1 MGQTRSSSYRAI
13 WNSITLV
20 TATATSSTL
29 NTVVPLHGSNEP
41 NYAPLKPIEQA
52 KETALR
58 TNPELDKWAKSVRD
72 KHWMRHS
79 EQFDQ
84 KALVASKNE
93 FFYRGFFRLR
103 KATYGNH
110 WRPLDPKPVHVS
122 INVFRFWIDMIVKY
136 WVASNADFDV
146 LGSSDDDKQ
155 VAAAKKGERI
165 VDFYGKK
172 FHTTIDRIVESK
184 RGQFEGNLARYV
196 YYDPNAPAR
205 ARRPVV
211 ENQEISLAD
220 PAAHCADCGM
230 GGTQAEFS
238 GLNAETG
245 QAETACPYCASAN
258 VVPVEAAGVSMP
270 AVVDYEEVNAGDL
283 RLQNPSIYNLRYDVA
298 LGLELSPW
306 LIWEEW
312 YDKDVIDALWP
323 NLKKSAEEP
332 TDTQLKAKDA
342 LAGLNERI
350 GTATAQNEDRVKLT
364 RMWLKPSKYPGYR
377 VDQETRTLSG
387 VIPKGT
393 YLSQLCPKGVYI
405 AMVGDVVVDI
415 RPEDKDDHWCGT
427 GYHILPNS
435 GLHDGAEDMCNPQV
449 NLNTV
454 KGLINMWLRHNATP
468 AGLWNPLLM
477 DGRDW
482 SGNPGEFAP
491 IKHENI
497 GMVEGLDITK
507 AVYYP
512 PGQQMPAGVFQYG
525 EMSSNDLQLTAH
537 VTEFSGGLPGVDN
550 DTATGAEIARSLA
563 QQIHTTQLAQR
574 AYLDA
579 KTSKLV
585 LKLFRKFCWDERWV
599 YLKGKEGDFEGEYLS
614 AADVDYEFD
623 VEPVIDSWLPRTK
636 MEKQQNLVKAI
647 EVIQQAGGFAMAPP
661 ELIAEIADTFSVD
674 FGDERFHQAVRM
686 ARRRVDQMA
695 EALPGL
701 LPLLQFLPPTELVAD
716 PLTGEMVEAPLDP
729 MAELGAALVLSLQP
743 RFNPRELGHE
753 LAINFLRAW
762 YLTDEGIKAHPG
774 LIAGVNAL
782 MDQYMEAL
790 AMESQTT
797 ARIAMAAQ
805 PPMMSPMEAD
815 GPQKTNQERRNES
828 AKANLGSGTP
838 KPNKQPQPK
847 PKAQARGN

>member
-1 MGQTRSSSYRAI
+1 MSP
-13 WNSITLV
+13 V
-20 TATATSSTL
+20 TATAPAVT
-29 NTVVPLHGSNEP
+29 NTVVPLHGSTEP
-41 NYAPLKPIEQA
+41 NYAPVQPLERAREVP
-52 KETALR
+52 LR
-58 TNPELDKWAKSVRD
+58 NNPELDKWAKGVRD
-72 KHWMRHS
+72 KHWTRHS
-79 EQFDQ
+79 EVFDQ

-103 KATYGNH
+103 KATYGNY

-122 INVFRFWIDMIVKY
+122 INVFRFWVDMIVKY

-146 LGSSDDDKQ
+146 LGSSDDDRQ

-165 VDFYGKK
+165 ADYYGKK
-172 FHTTIDRIVESK
+172 FHNQIDRIVESK

-196 YYDPNAPAR
+196 YYDPNAPVK

-211 ENQEISLAD
+211 ESQEISLAE

-230 GGTQAEFS
+230 GGAQQEFS
-238 GLNAETG
+238 GLNADTG
-245 QAETACPYCASAN
+245 QQETSCPFCGSGN
-258 VVPVEAAGVSMP
+258 VIPVTAPTISMP
-270 AVVDYEEVNAGDL
+270 AVTGYEEVNAGDL
-283 RLQNPSIYNLRYDVA
+283 RLQNPSIYNLRYDAA

-323 NLKKSAEEP
+323 DLKKKAEEP
-332 TDTQLKAKDA
+332 TDTQARAKDV
-342 LAGLNERI
+342 LAGLNERT
-350 GTATAQNEDRVKLT
+350 GTATGATTGDRVKLT
-364 RMWLKPSKYPGYR
+364 RMWLKPSKYPNYR
-377 VDQETRTLSG
+377 IDHETETLSG

-393 YLSQLCPKGVYI
+393 YLSRLCPKGVYI
-405 AMVGDVVVDI
+405 AMVGDTVVDI

-427 GYHILPNS
+427 GYHILPNA
-435 GLHDGAEDMCNPQV
+435 GVHDGIEDMQNPQV

-454 KGLINMWLRHNATP
+454 KGLVNMWLRHNATP
-468 AGLWNPLLM
+468 AGVYNPLLL

-491 IKHENI
+491 IKHENL
-497 GMVEGLDITK
+497 GLVEGLDITK
-507 AVYYP
+507 AVHFP

-525 EMSSNDLQLTAH
+525 EMMGNDLQLTAH
-537 VTEFSGGLPGVDN
+537 VTEFSGGLPGADN
-550 DTATGAEIARSLA
+550 DTATGAEITRALA

-614 AADVDYEFD
+614 AADIDYEFE

-636 MEKQQNLVKAI
+636 MEKQQNLAKALEI
-647 EVIQQAGGFAMAPP
+647 LQLAGGFAMAPP
-661 ELIAEIADTFSVD
+661 ELIAEIADTYSVD
-674 FGDERFHQAVRM
+674 FGDARFHQSVRM
-686 ARRRVDQMA
+686 ARHRIDQMA

-716 PLTGEMVEAPLDP
+716 PLTGEMAETPLDP
-729 MAELGAALVLSLQP
+729 MAELGAALVKSLKP
-743 RFNPRELGHE
+743 AFNPRELGHE

-774 LIAGVNAL
+774 LIPGVNAL
-782 MDQYMEAL
+782 MDLYMEAL
-790 AMESQTT
+790 AMEGQTKAT
-797 ARIAMAAQ
+797 IAMAAQ
-805 PPMMSPMEAD
+805 PPMIPPADAD
-815 GPQKTNQERRNES
+815 GPKKTDQERRNES
-828 AKANLGSGTP
+828 ARANLGSGTP
-838 KPNKQPQPK
+838 KPR
-847 PKAQARGN
+847 PKAQPRGN